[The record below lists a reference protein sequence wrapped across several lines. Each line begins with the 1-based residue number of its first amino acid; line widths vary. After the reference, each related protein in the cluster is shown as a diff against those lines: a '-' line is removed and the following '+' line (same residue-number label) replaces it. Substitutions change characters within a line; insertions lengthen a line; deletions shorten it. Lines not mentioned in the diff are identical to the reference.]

1 LKDEHAVRRQYVYE
15 PGNEDELADVQS
27 MASLGNPPVLFLIL
41 GTEELLMDRLKG
53 VKLRDLARC
62 DTTNMMEE
70 AWVVEE
76 AGGAGAGGG
85 LPCKTHRAH

>member
-1 LKDEHAVRRQYVYE
+1 V
-15 PGNEDELADVQS
+15 
-27 MASLGNPPVLFLIL
+27 IL